1 MVNNYKLNIT
11 KLEVNKTE
19 GDLTDVVFLVH
30 FSYVATTE
38 DNQYSETALGMAS
51 IASPDPENFTDFS
64 ELTEEQVKG
73 WVESVVNFEKYQ
85 EHLDARIQEK
95 INPPTEA
102 KDVPW

>member
-1 MVNNYKLNIT
+1 MANTYQLNIT
-11 KLEVNKTE
+11 KLEVNKAE

-38 DNQYSETALGMAS
+38 DEQYSETALGMAS

-64 ELTEEQVKG
+64 NLAEEQVKG
-73 WVESVVNFEKYQ
+73 WVESKVNFEKYK
-85 EHLDARIQEK
+85 ENLDARIQEK

>member
-1 MVNNYKLNIT
+1 MTNNYQLNIT

-19 GDLTDVVFLVH
+19 GSLTDVVFLVH

-38 DNQYSETALGMAS
+38 DEQYSETALGMAS
-51 IASPDPENFTDFS
+51 VPSPDPSMFVEFDNLQES
-64 ELTEEQVKG
+64 QVKS
-73 WVESVVNFEKYQ
+73 WVEGQVDLEKYK